1 MGYTEREVF
10 EMTPRKYFLI
20 YGQFLEL
27 SGVKKR
33 TVNQGIDELP

>member
-27 SGVKKR
+27 SGAKKR
-33 TVNQGIDELP
+33 AESQEIDELP